1 MPTRKLSEELWKKI
15 GQALLSGTPR
25 RQITHD
31 LGVSEGTVSKVRATL
46 TLPEE
51 VSAERHR
58 QESQEVV
65 AKYKAALVEIDKL
78 NKELSLFTTV
88 SDWSRNF
95 QPVTIEPKHGG
106 RGEATA
112 MVGIGDWHY
121 EEQVTAAEVNGVN
134 EFNLDVARQRTTK
147 LFQSAASLID
157 MCRSRSKIDT
167 VVVMLLGDMINNWI
181 HDEYVATNNLTPPQA
196 VLRVFEDLISG
207 LDFLAKET
215 KAKEIIVPCVCGN
228 HGRITKKIMSKMR
241 VETNL
246 DWLIYQLVARWFQA
260 RGNKRIRF
268 LLPQGDMTYLKV
280 YQYVVR
286 LAHGDNIRYSGGI
299 GGVHIPLR
307 KAIDNWNTS
316 TRADL
321 NYFGHYHTDL
331 TGEDYRM
338 VGSLIGFNEYSIKI
352 KARFQRPS
360 QAFEIIHPRYGATAR
375 FPIIL
380 E

>member
-1 MPTRKLSEELWKKI
+1 LIEM
-15 GQALLSGTPR
+15 ALLKGESR
-25 RQITHD
+25 RKIAKD
-31 LGVSEGTVSKVRATL
+31 CEVSEGTVANVRATL
-46 TLPEE
+46 TLPEDTT
-51 VSAERHR
+51 AEYHR
-58 QESQEVV
+58 RESQEVA
-65 AKYKAALVEIDKL
+65 AKYKVALVEIDKL

-95 QPVTIEPKHGG
+95 QPVVIQPKHGG
-106 RGEATA
+106 KGEATA
-112 MVGIGDWHY
+112 MIGIGDWHY
-121 EEQVTAAEVNGVN
+121 EEQVTAVEVNGVN
-134 EFNLDVARQRTTK
+134 EFNLDIARRRTVR
-147 LFQSAASLID
+147 LFQSAASLVD

-167 VVVMLLGDMINNWI
+167 VIVMLLGDMINNWI

-196 VLRVFEDLISG
+196 VLRVFEDLVSG

-228 HGRITKKIMSKMR
+228 HGRITKKIMSKKR

-246 DWLIYQLVARWFQA
+246 DWLIYQLVARWFEA
-260 RGNKRIRF
+260 RGNKQIRF

-280 YQYVVR
+280 YQYVIR
-286 LAHGDNIRYSGGI
+286 LAHGDNIRYSGGV